1 MTTESK
7 AEQAEQAVQQGSRW
21 TKVWTY
27 VRALGP
33 GLITGAS
40 DDDPSGIGTYA
51 QTGAQFGYTQLWTAL
66 ITFPLMAVIQEMCAR
81 VGLQTGRGLA
91 EIIRIYYPRP
101 VLYFCLSL
109 LVVANTINVGADLGA
124 MAASAQLLFHIPFFI
139 WLVGIA
145 ILTTALEVMVSYK
158 RYANFLRILTLSL
171 LAYIFV
177 VFVVPQNW
185 GEALRNTV
193 IPTIQLNKDFIMNL
207 VAILGTTISPYL
219 FFWQASEEV
228 EEQIDEG
235 KKTVK
240 SRQNAS
246 RVDIK
251 WMRTDV
257 VAGMLFS
264 NVVMWFIIV
273 TTASTLFRNHVNNID
288 SAAQA
293 AQALEPIAGSFAFL
307 LFAAGIIGTG
317 LLAVP
322 ILAGSSAYAIAEA
335 FNMRRGLALR
345 FRQARGFYLV
355 IILSTLVGAGIN
367 FIGINPM
374 TALYYTAIINGVAAP
389 PLLILIMLVSNNRK
403 IMKDKTNNR
412 FSNTLGWI
420 TTIAMTLAAIALFWA
435 LASGG

>member
-1 MTTESK
+1 MADSR
-7 AEQAEQAVQQGSRW
+7 ADQAEQAVRQGGLLQ
-21 TKVWTY
+21 KIGAY
-27 VRALGP
+27 VRTLGP

-40 DDDPSGIGTYA
+40 DDDPSGIGTYS

-66 ITFPLMAVIQEMCAR
+66 VTFPLMAVIQEMCAR

-91 EIIRIYYPRP
+91 EIIRMHYPRP
-101 VLYFCLSL
+101 VLYFCISL
-109 LVVANTINVGADLGA
+109 LFIANTINVGADLGA
-124 MAASAQLLFHIPFFI
+124 MAAAAQLLFHISFI
-139 WLVGIA
+139 FLLIGIA
-145 ILTTALEVMVSYK
+145 ILTTALEVFVSYK
-158 RYANFLRILTLSL
+158 RCSKILRILALSL
-171 LAYIFV
+171 LAYVFV
-177 VFVVPQNW
+177 AFVVPQDW
-185 GEALRNTV
+185 RQAIHDTL

-240 SRQNAS
+240 ARENATP
-246 RVDIK
+246 VEIK

-257 VAGMLFS
+257 VAGMFFS

-273 TTASTLFRNHVNNID
+273 TTASTLYRHHITNID

-293 AQALEPIAGSFAFL
+293 AQALQPIAGPFTFL

-322 ILAGSSAYAIAEA
+322 ILAGSSAYAIAEG
-335 FNMRRGLALR
+335 FNLRRGLALE
-345 FRQARGFYLV
+345 FRQARGFYGV
-355 IILSTLVGAGIN
+355 IILSTLIGAVIN
-367 FIGINPM
+367 FLGINPM

-389 PLLILIMLVSNNRK
+389 PLLFIIMLVSNNQK
-403 IMKDKTNNR
+403 IMKDKTNGR
-412 FSNTLGWI
+412 FSNILGWL
-420 TTIAMTLAAIALFWA
+420 TTAAMTLAALALFWA